1 MPLRPSRRFR
11 RAAVRVYNRRF
22 KPSVSFSRAIVYH
35 MALFWRRKKEDRF
48 VTLGLNQP
56 AAAEESTEPKGD
68 AAEPRLEP
76 PAGSTAAERAREP
89 VAPPPAVEPV
99 ATGAQPDPQPAAQT
113 DLTGTRKEEVIESA
127 PPRAA
132 QTETAAPTPARPD
145 LSARPAPPPKP
156 AAPAR
161 SAFSSSSILGLNRS
175 EEELQAEIESLEQ
188 AYSAR
193 FARAISA
200 TRESL
205 SEKIDTVFQGRKV
218 IDAALLDELEEA
230 LIAADIGVPVT
241 LHILDKVRRGISRK
255 EISDIEA
262 LKGAIKNELL
272 SILQES
278 EKRGVAS
285 EEGVPENVTPYVIMV
300 VGVNGVGKTTTI
312 GKLAQ
317 RIKAEGND
325 VLICAADTFRAAASD
340 QLAIWAERTGV
351 PLIQQKHGTD
361 PAAVLFDAL
370 KAAKARRSDVLI
382 VDTAGRLHNK
392 SNLMA
397 ELEKMKRVAGREV
410 EGAPHETLL
419 VLDAVTG
426 QNGLEQA
433 RQFLKTANV
442 TGIVLTKL
450 DGTAKG
456 GIAVAIA
463 KELGL
468 PIRYAGIGEKVDD
481 LVVFDSEQYVN
492 GLFA

>member
-1 MPLRPSRRFR
+1 MP
-11 RAAVRVYNRRF
+11 
-22 KPSVSFSRAIVYH
+22 
-35 MALFWRRKKEDRF
+35 FWRRKKDQF
-48 VTLGLNQP
+48 V
-56 AAAEESTEPKGD
+56 S
-68 AAEPRLEP
+68 
-76 PAGSTAAERAREP
+76 
-89 VAPPPAVEPV
+89 
-99 ATGAQPDPQPAAQT
+99 
-113 DLTGTRKEEVIESA
+113 
-127 PPRAA
+127 
-132 QTETAAPTPARPD
+132 
-145 LSARPAPPPKP
+145 
-156 AAPAR
+156 
-161 SAFSSSSILGLNRS
+161 LGLNRDLA
-175 EEELQAEIESLEQ
+175 EEPVIAVPKAADADQAVLATKPEKIEPAAPTTAAPWQTSVLGLDLSIEQLQAREAALEQ
-188 AYSAR
+188 EFSTR
-193 FARAISA
+193 FRRAVAA

-205 SEKIDTVFQGRKV
+205 SERIDSVFAGAKR
-218 IDAALLDELEEA
+218 IDAELLDELEEV
-230 LIAADIGVPVT
+230 LIAADIGVPTT
-241 LHILDKVRRGISRK
+241 LHILETVRRGISRK
-255 EISDIEA
+255 EIDDIEK
-262 LKGAIKNELL
+262 LKASIKSELL
-272 SILQES
+272 SILQAS
-278 EKRGVAS
+278 ERQGVAS
-285 EEGVPENVTPYVIMV
+285 ENSVPDNIAPYVMMI

-351 PLIQQKHGTD
+351 PLIQQKQGTD
-361 PAAVLFDAL
+361 PAAVLFDSM
-370 KAAKARRSDVLI
+370 KAAKARGSDVLI

-419 VLDAVTG
+419 VVDAVTG

-433 RQFLKTANV
+433 RQFLKVAGV

-492 GLFA
+492 SLFN

>member
-1 MPLRPSRRFR
+1 
-11 RAAVRVYNRRF
+11 
-22 KPSVSFSRAIVYH
+22 
-35 MALFWRRKKEDRF
+35 MAFWRRKKEDRF
-48 VTLGLNQP
+48 ITLGLNEPRSAP
-56 AAAEESTEPKGD
+56 AEAPAQVERPSEAS
-68 AAEPRLEP
+68 ARLEP
-76 PAGSTAAERAREP
+76 PAATGATGAARTDLPPDIQPTATGSAPTPQPARESGIAAVSREQAIDAPRP
-89 VAPPPAVEPV
+89 VAPSNAPV
-99 ATGAQPDPQPAAQT
+99 GERASDVASKT
-113 DLTGTRKEEVIESA
+113 A
-127 PPRAA
+127 PPVPA
-132 QTETAAPTPARPD
+132 TIPTSPT
-145 LSARPAPPPKP
+145 PPPKP
-156 AAPAR
+156 VPSR
-161 SAFSSSSILGLNRS
+161 SPFTTSILGLDRS
-175 EEELQAEIESLEQ
+175 EEELQAEVEALEQ
-188 AYSAR
+188 AYAAR
-193 FARAISA
+193 FARAIAA
-200 TRESL
+200 TRETL
-205 SEKIDTVFQGRKV
+205 SEKIDTVFQGRKQ
-218 IDAALLDELEEA
+218 IDAQLLDDLEEA
-230 LIAADIGVPVT
+230 LIAADLGVATT
-241 LHILDKVRRGISRK
+241 LEVLETVRRAVARK
-255 EISDIEA
+255 QINDIEA
-262 LKGAIKNELL
+262 LKQSIKHELL
-272 SILQES
+272 SILKTSEQE
-278 EKRGVAS
+278 GVAS
-285 EEGVPENVTPYVIMV
+285 ETSVAEDVTPYVIMV

-351 PLIQQKHGTD
+351 PLIQQKQGTD

-370 KAAKARRSDVLI
+370 KAAKARGSDVLI

-433 RQFLKTANV
+433 RQFLKVAGV

-463 KELGL
+463 KELRL

-492 GLFA
+492 GLFN

>member
-1 MPLRPSRRFR
+1 
-11 RAAVRVYNRRF
+11 
-22 KPSVSFSRAIVYH
+22 
-35 MALFWRRKKEDRF
+35 MAFWRRKKDEF
-48 VTLGLNQP
+48 VSLGLGRASDDGIPEPQAEAETQP
-56 AAAEESTEPKGD
+56 AQFP
-68 AAEPRLEP
+68 
-76 PAGSTAAERAREP
+76 
-89 VAPPPAVEPV
+89 
-99 ATGAQPDPQPAAQT
+99 
-113 DLTGTRKEEVIESA
+113 
-127 PPRAA
+127 
-132 QTETAAPTPARPD
+132 AAPTENSARAPWQTSVLGLD
-145 LSARPAPPPKP
+145 LS
-156 AAPAR
+156 
-161 SAFSSSSILGLNRS
+161 I
-175 EEELQAEIESLEQ
+175 EQLQAQEAALEQ
-188 AYSAR
+188 EFSGR
-193 FARAISA
+193 VRRAGAS

-205 SEKIDTVFQGRKV
+205 SEKIDAVFAGAKQ
-218 IDAALLDELEEA
+218 IDATLLDELEEA
-230 LIAADIGVPVT
+230 LIAADIGVPTT
-241 LHILDKVRRGISRK
+241 LHILETVRRGISRK
-255 EISDIEA
+255 EIDDIEK
-262 LKGAIKNELL
+262 LKSAIKSELL
-272 SILQES
+272 AILLAS
-278 EKRGVAS
+278 EEQGVAS
-285 EEGVPENVTPYVIMV
+285 ETRVPENIAPYVMMI

-351 PLIQQKHGTD
+351 PLIQQKQGTD
-361 PAAVLFDAL
+361 PAAVLFDSMR
-370 KAAKARRSDVLI
+370 AAKARGSDVLI

-419 VLDAVTG
+419 VVDAVTG

-433 RQFLKTANV
+433 RQFLKIAGV

-481 LVVFDSEQYVN
+481 LVVFDPETYVN
-492 GLFA
+492 SLFN

>member
-1 MPLRPSRRFR
+1 
-11 RAAVRVYNRRF
+11 
-22 KPSVSFSRAIVYH
+22 
-35 MALFWRRKKEDRF
+35 MAFWRRKKEDRYI
-48 VTLGLNQP
+48 TLGLNTP
-56 AAAEESTEPKGD
+56 ATADAPPAEAAPS
-68 AAEPRLEP
+68 LEP
-76 PAGSTAAERAREP
+76 PAALTPTAVPVAPTTPALEPAPTGSAPTPTSARDEGLAPSTADASAAAPFARTETPRPVDAQSPAAERPAASVPRAVEPSAKP
-89 VAPPPAVEPV
+89 VAP
-99 ATGAQPDPQPAAQT
+99 AAE
-113 DLTGTRKEEVIESA
+113 KPSA
-127 PPRAA
+127 PP
-132 QTETAAPTPARPD
+132 PRPVP
-145 LSARPAPPPKP
+145 S
-156 AAPAR
+156 R
-161 SAFSSSSILGLNRS
+161 SPFSSSVLGLDRS
-175 EEELQAEIESLEQ
+175 AEELQAEVEALEQ
-188 AYSAR
+188 TYAAR
-193 FARAISA
+193 FTRAVAA
-200 TRESL
+200 TREAL
-205 SEKIDTVFQGRKV
+205 SERIDTVFQGRKV
-218 IDAALLDELEEA
+218 IDAALLDDLEEA
-230 LIAADIGVPVT
+230 LIAADIGVPTT
-241 LHILDKVRRGISRK
+241 LEVLDSVRRAISRK
-255 EISDIEA
+255 QINDVDA
-262 LKGAIKNELL
+262 LKAAIKNRLL
-272 SILQES
+272 EILRES
-278 EKRGVAS
+278 EKQGVNS
-285 EEGVPENVTPYVIMV
+285 EESVPESVTPYVIMV

-370 KAAKARRSDVLI
+370 KAARARKSDVLI

-419 VLDAVTG
+419 VVDAVTG

-433 RQFLKTANV
+433 RQFLKVAGV

-463 KELGL
+463 KELRL

-492 GLFA
+492 SLFA